1 MAAFVTRLQP
11 RWLPILQ
18 APRQGAGQRLLER
31 LLGRRTNALTNFF
44 ANLGIVLC
52 HLQNGVVFLQREALT
67 SNCLRQGIDGL
78 IRNALL
84 VGGGRRGY
92 PLLIILLET
101 GHPLYGGCYP
111 TEPLVRN
118 SWRLG
123 GATARRRM
131 DLIVCC
137 GNGEKPPGN

>member
-1 MAAFVTRLQP
+1 MAAVAASDIHQVSSASRP
-11 RWLPILQ
+11 EPWMS
-18 APRQGAGQRLLER
+18 QGRRAAGHPQRLLER

-52 HLQNGVVFLQREALT
+52 HLQNGVVFLQREALI

-101 GHPLYGGCYP
+101 GHPLYGGCHRI
-111 TEPLVRN
+111 ELLV
-118 SWRLG
+118 
-123 GATARRRM
+123 
-131 DLIVCC
+131 
-137 GNGEKPPGN
+137 